1 MSRCTSEEKKEERR
15 GEGGRGAERDLEKRM
30 TRKGERIFFPFDSFD
45 ENDQRAGTMRLMKRK
60 RKEEEK
66 EKRNSICTPAST
78 RLPPIIILLSAD
90 ENTIYDVS
98 LSLSPRS
105 AFITSLVFFSIG
117 YRTRVKRL
125 RLSYET

>member
-1 MSRCTSEEKKEERR
+1 
-15 GEGGRGAERDLEKRM
+15 
-30 TRKGERIFFPFDSFD
+30 
-45 ENDQRAGTMRLMKRK
+45 MRLMKRK

-66 EKRNSICTPAST
+66 EERKKKQHLHT
-78 RLPPIIILLSAD
+78 RIDPTATDYNPVIRRR
-90 ENTIYDVS
+90 EYDLRRFS